1 MKSYTDEELVKLYV
15 ETQRNQY
22 FEVLYSRYCD
32 KVYRKC
38 LSFTKD
44 PARAEDFT
52 HDIFLKLIVK
62 LGGFKEQSRFSTWLY
77 SVTYNHCMDHVR
89 SKKNVEVL
97 VDDDHERLFNYSD
110 EDNDLDLSE
119 MSIQGLRKAMEKMT
133 TEERS
138 LLLLKYQDDVT
149 IRDMA
154 EILNLT
160 DSAVKMRLKRAK
172 DKLKK
177 RYLESVVFGILVTL
191 RWISSKFP
199 VRWF

>member
-1 MKSYTDEELVKLYV
+1 MKPYTDEELVKLYV

-62 LGGFKEQSRFSTWLY
+62 LGGFKEQSKFSTWLY

-89 SKKNVEVL
+89 SKRQVEVYTEQ
-97 VDDDHERLFNYSD
+97 DTDRLMNYSD
-110 EDNDLDLSE
+110 DDDIDLAE
-119 MSIQGLRKAMEKMT
+119 MSILGLRKALEKMT
-133 TEERS
+133 PEERT
-138 LLLLKYQDDVT
+138 LLMLKYQDDVT

-154 EILNLT
+154 EILQLT

-172 DKLKK
+172 DKLRK
-177 RYLESVVFGILVTL
+177 RYLESVVFGILLAL
-191 RWISSKFP
+191 RWISTKWP
-199 VRWF
+199 LRWF